1 MSQIIA
7 VGIGGFIG
15 AISRYIFGI
24 LIIKNFSIPFPIST
38 LFVNFFGCLLF
49 GYFINHNLIN
59 HSNFPIKEFLLIGIL
74 GGFTTFSTFGFEFVS
89 LIQKQQIQK
98 AILYVSLSLILGVFA
113 IWLGLKFNQI
123 YS

>member
-24 LIIKNFSIPFPIST
+24 LIIKNFPTPFPIPT
-38 LFVNFFGCLLF
+38 LFVNFLGCLLF
-49 GYFINHNLIN
+49 GYFVNHNIIN
-59 HSNFPIKEFLLIGIL
+59 QSNYPMKEFLLIGIL
-74 GGFTTFSTFGFEFVS
+74 GGFTTFSTFGYEVVS
-89 LIQKQQIQK
+89 LIQKQQIQT
-98 AILYVSLSLILGVFA
+98 AILYISLSLILGVFA